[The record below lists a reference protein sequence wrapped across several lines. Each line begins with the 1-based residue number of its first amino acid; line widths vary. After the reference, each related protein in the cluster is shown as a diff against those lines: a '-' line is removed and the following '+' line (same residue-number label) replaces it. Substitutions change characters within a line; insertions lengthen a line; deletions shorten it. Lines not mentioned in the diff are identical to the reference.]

1 VAERAAAEIA
11 PGLWRWTAAHPDWTP
26 DAEPG
31 SAGEWDPN
39 VGCVLTTAAPD
50 HAVFVDPL
58 VPAEADAFWRW
69 CDDAVGSRLVSILTT
84 IRFHARS
91 RDTVAGR
98 YRGEVVTSLRRLP
111 PGVEA
116 FRFREAD
123 ETMFWLSVHQALVPG
138 DRIIGDNDGG
148 VRLCP
153 DSWLAYL
160 HEHAGA
166 LELETPIRAQA
177 DLRAVL
183 RPLLDLPVQRI
194 LVSHGEPVL
203 TEGAAALERIL
214 AQ

>member
-1 VAERAAAEIA
+1 MAERSAAEIA
-11 PGLWRWTAAHPDWTP
+11 PGLWRWTAAHPGWTP

-31 SAGEWDPN
+31 SAGEWDPD

-58 VPAEADAFWRW
+58 VPAEADAFWHW
-69 CDDAVGSRLVSILTT
+69 CDEAVGSRLVSVLTT
-84 IRFHARS
+84 IRFHGRS
-91 RDTVAGR
+91 RDAVAAR
-98 YRGEVVTSLRRLP
+98 YSGEVVTSLRRLP

-123 ETMFWLSVHQALVPG
+123 ETMFWLPVQHALVPG
-138 DRIIGDNDGG
+138 DRIIGNTGGG

-153 DSWLAYL
+153 DSWLEYL
-160 HEHAGA
+160 HEHADA
-166 LELETPIRAQA
+166 LGLHAPIRVQA

-183 RPLLDLPVQRI
+183 RPLLDLPVHRI

-203 TEGAAALERIL
+203 AGGAAALERIL
-214 AQ
+214 A